1 MDNFERQSIA
11 IQNGIFLT
19 FTVMYSMTGRKGLVL
34 KYTMTER
41 QTDRHTYYERA
52 TYGPIHMITM
62 PKRQFNRLCA
72 IFEILHHILGLC
84 IGTEQ

>member
-19 FTVMYSMTGRKGLVL
+19 FTVMYSISMHETMTGRKGLVL

-62 PKRQFNRLCA
+62 PKRQFSRLCA
-72 IFEILHHILGLC
+72 IF
-84 IGTEQ
+84 